1 MTLHSATQMRCVC
14 VCVCEE
20 GVHLAE
26 GAQGLF
32 DHQQ

>member
-1 MTLHSATQMRCVC
+1 MTLHSAKQMR
-14 VCVCEE
+14 CVCEE